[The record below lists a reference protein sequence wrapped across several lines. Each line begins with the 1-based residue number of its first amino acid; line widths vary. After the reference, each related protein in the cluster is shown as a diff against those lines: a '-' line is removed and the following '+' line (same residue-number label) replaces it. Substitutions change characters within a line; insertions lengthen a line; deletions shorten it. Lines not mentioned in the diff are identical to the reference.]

1 MSELYRCTALG
12 VTPTGTFSGVAR
24 GENPQDAIH
33 RFRTMHRLPDSLEI
47 SVEVVPFSR
56 RILRGTP
63 PEPRPGPGA
72 HHGRTASDGAGRT
85 T

>member
-1 MSELYRCTALG
+1 MQQLYRCSAIG

-24 GENPQDAIH
+24 GENPEDAIH

-47 SVEVVPFSR
+47 SADAIPFSR
-56 RILRGTP
+56 RTKRET
-63 PEPRPGPGA
+63 PEPRPGPSAPVGQ
-72 HHGRTASDGAGRT
+72 TASDGAGRT

>member
-12 VTPTGTFSGVAR
+12 ITPTGTFSGTAR
-24 GENPQDAIH
+24 GWSPEDAIAQ
-33 RFRTMHRLPDSLEI
+33 FRRQHALPDSLEI

-56 RILRGTP
+56 RTQRGTP
-63 PEPRPGPGA
+63 AEPRPGPGA
-72 HHGRTASDGAGRT
+72 PVGQTVRDGAGRT